1 MSASQ
6 PQSYKEDVRGQYEDF
21 PYPFRDPNDE
31 AKYFH
36 GGDTHSLMGL
46 SHGGWGGK
54 RDLRKGARIL
64 IAGCGTG
71 DSAVMFAEEMN
82 GHAGEIVA
90 IDLSAKSI
98 EIAQARMKKRQLS
111 NVTFR
116 HLSILDLPGAGLGQF
131 DIIESGGVLHHL
143 PDPVAGLNALVPL
156 LKPDGMMAIMVYGQY
171 GRMAIYLVQQLMRK
185 LVPDDAPR
193 SLKIQIAREFLANVP
208 VGHWLTTNN
217 HHLMEDFHWP
227 DGSGIYDLFLHST
240 DRAYTVPEIYDWV
253 EGSGLTLVDLFSP
266 SMDNRYYA
274 PEHYSASPLLRSI
287 FAAKPLREQRTIAEL
302 MNGNMSKHYFYAA
315 KEPKHAARF
324 ADDMV
329 IDYGATQHLC
339 MDFLTPLLQL
349 LERTAPGERVQI
361 SVMPMEG
368 APPLLLTK
376 TRFVGT
382 LLPMIDGKRSIGAMI
397 ASVSAGSGA
406 APETVRADLE
416 LLVSELRC
424 RQMIFLRHESIPPY
438 LNGKQI
444 VARLQALG

>member
-1 MSASQ
+1 MSSIK
-6 PQSYKEDVRGQYEDF
+6 PKEYKEDVRGQYEDF

-54 RDLRKGARIL
+54 RDLRQGARIL

-82 GHAGEIVA
+82 GYSGEIVA
-90 IDLSAKSI
+90 IDLSSKSI
-98 EIAQARMKKRQLS
+98 EIAQARMKKRQLN

-116 HLSILDLPGAGLGQF
+116 HMSILDLPQAGLGQF

-143 PDPVAGLNALVPL
+143 PDPVAGLAALTPL

-171 GRMAIYLVQQLMRK
+171 GRMAIYLVQQLMQQ
-185 LVPDDAPR
+185 LVPPDAPR
-193 SLKIQIAREFLANVP
+193 DLKIQIAREFLGNVP
-208 VGHWLTTNN
+208 MGHWLTTNN

-240 DRAYTVPEIYDWV
+240 DRAYTVPQIYDWV
-253 EGSGLTLVDLFSP
+253 EGCGLQLTDIFSP
-266 SMDNRYYA
+266 SMDNRFYL
-274 PEHYSASPLLRSI
+274 PEQYNASPLLRGI
-287 FAAKPLREQRTIAEL
+287 FAAKSLREQRTIAEL

-315 KEPKHAARF
+315 KEPKNSAVF
-324 ADDMV
+324 AEDMV

-339 MDFLTPLLQL
+339 MEFMTPLLQA
-349 LERTAPGERVQI
+349 LERAALGERVQVP
-361 SVMPMEG
+361 VMPMEG
-368 APPLLLTK
+368 APPLFLTK
-376 TRFVGT
+376 TRFVST
-382 LLPMIDGKRSIGAMI
+382 LLSLIDGTRSIGATI
-397 ASVSAGSGA
+397 ATVAASSGV
-406 APETVRADLE
+406 APDAVRADLT
-416 LLVSELRC
+416 LMLSEMRC
-424 RQMIFLRHESIPPY
+424 RQMVFLRHESIPPY

-444 VARLQALG
+444 MARLHALR